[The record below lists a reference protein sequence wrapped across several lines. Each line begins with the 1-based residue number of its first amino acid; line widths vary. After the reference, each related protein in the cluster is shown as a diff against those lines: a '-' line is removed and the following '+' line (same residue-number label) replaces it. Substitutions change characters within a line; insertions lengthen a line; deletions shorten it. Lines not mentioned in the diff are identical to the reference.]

1 MRTTISIPQEL
12 FAAVQRLTPQQPFS
26 QFARNAIR
34 EKVAHLQREKLAA
47 EMEKG
52 YRAEAEDSS
61 LEREWKAVETDG
73 L

>member
-1 MRTTISIPQEL
+1 M
-12 FAAVQRLTPQQPFS
+12 QRLTPQQPFS
-26 QFARNAIR
+26 EFARNAIR
-34 EKVAHLQREKLAA
+34 EKVAHLHRVKLAA
-47 EMEKG
+47 EMEEG